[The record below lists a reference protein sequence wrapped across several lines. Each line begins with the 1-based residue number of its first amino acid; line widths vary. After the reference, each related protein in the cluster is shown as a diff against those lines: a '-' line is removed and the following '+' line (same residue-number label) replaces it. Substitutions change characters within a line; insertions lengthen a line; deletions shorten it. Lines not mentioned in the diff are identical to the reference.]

1 MVLGLRIDNCL
12 TFKDH
17 IDILCRNVSYK
28 LHALRKIRKYLTPD
42 KAKVLYNAFIN
53 SQFSYASIIWMFCR
67 KTDYLKMKKIQYK
80 ALKIVFNSN
89 ESLEDLLLH
98 SDEIPI
104 HQQQLRQ
111 LTTEIYKN
119 LTDLSPKFIKLFFT
133 AKKLP
138 YSLRNRHILNLPS
151 ARTTYY
157 GTNSILFRA
166 CQVWNNLP
174 LSIKQSQSLL
184 EFKTNIKTLRNIE
197 CLCKIYKIL
206 AGRVGFC

>member
-89 ESLEDLLLH
+89 ESLEDPLLH
-98 SDEIPI
+98 STEVSIY
-104 HQQQLRQ
+104 QKQLRQ
-111 LTTEIYKN
+111 LTTEIYKS
-119 LTDLSPKFIKLFFT
+119 LTDLSPEFIKPFFT
-133 AKKLP
+133 VKELP
-138 YSLRNRHILNLPS
+138 YNLRNGHILNLPS

-197 CLCKIYKIL
+197 CLYKICKIS
-206 AGRVGFC
+206 